1 MTTSRY
7 CAECGT
13 PFAASDR
20 FCRDC
25 GSARSVADPSE
36 ARGSARSRDTTGRP
50 LGRAGTAGG
59 ATRYDQL
66 GGSRAE
72 ARGEAVDYSDLAS
85 WGQRVGAFLL
95 NTLVSALGSIPAIG
109 LLISLAFLILTW
121 ILYRRGQDVGAK
133 LAGIRVVRDTG
144 ELAGFFHMWSRGLA
158 AILSALPLGAGYW
171 TAFFDRNRQTW
182 HDKIMRTYVVRNSPD
197 LEDLPGTSSAGAVAW
212 FWISLVVGLG
222 FVVIVIA
229 VAASLAGALV

>member
-1 MTTSRY
+1 MTPARY

-13 PFAASDR
+13 PFAPSDR

-36 ARGSARSRDTTGRP
+36 AAGPARSRDTPGRQF
-50 LGRAGTAGG
+50 GRAGTSGG
-59 ATRYDQL
+59 TAWYNER

-72 ARGEAVDYSDLAS
+72 ARGQAVDYSDLAS

-95 NTLVSALGSIPAIG
+95 NTLIGVLGSIPAIG
-109 LLISLAFLILTW
+109 FLISLAFLILTW
-121 ILYRRGQDVGAK
+121 ILYRRGQDVGAR
-133 LAGIRVVRDTG
+133 LAGVRVVRDTG
-144 ELAGFFHMWSRGLA
+144 ELAGFFHMWSRNLA
-158 AILSALPLGAGYW
+158 SILSFLPLGAGYW

-212 FWISLVVGLG
+212 FWISLVVGVGL
-222 FVVIVIA
+222 VVIVFA
-229 VAASLAGALV
+229 VAASLAGACV